1 MLTEEALA
9 TFGSCS
15 TQERQQLIRS
25 FQQLAEFPDAAD
37 FTWSIAG
44 FDYHSKRFG
53 HWSVTYRIDSPV
65 RQIIIGDIEKLRRRA

>member
-15 TQERQQLIRS
+15 AQERQQLIRS
-25 FQQLAEFPDAAD
+25 FQQLADASD

-53 HWSVTYRIDSPV
+53 HCSVTYRIDSPSV
-65 RQIIIGDIEKLRRRA
+65 R